1 MFART
6 NHRDEGDRFDGIC
19 NECNICCFVRE
30 SVRPTCYHLPTTHL
44 GTKSSSFT
52 MPTWVSRGATLGSHC
67 GMSSIYVKVQTAVRF
82 FEFKFYVTN
91 AGLNGDTSSTGKRV
105 QQVVLSWCQ
114 QSMVNRGNCAIF
126 AHPYGTL
133 MR

>member
-1 MFART
+1 MLF
-6 NHRDEGDRFDGIC
+6 
-19 NECNICCFVRE
+19 CFERACDLRVTIFLQLTWALKAA
-30 SVRPTCYHLPTTHL
+30 P
-44 GTKSSSFT
+44 FT